1 MECLEICL
9 ALLIAFGSEFE
20 NLFTAIFV
28 CSLSSINGD
37 SGIMVVRTINLQ
49 EAIMV
54 NKDTIA
60 GKVKELGGAAR
71 ANVAKATGDS
81 ESEAKGRTDQVAG
94 KIQNTVGKIKDAI

>member
-1 MECLEICL
+1 M
-9 ALLIAFGSEFE
+9 A
-20 NLFTAIFV
+20 
-28 CSLSSINGD
+28 
-37 SGIMVVRTINLQ
+37 
-49 EAIMV
+49 

-81 ESEAKGRTDQVAG
+81 EGEAKGRTDQVAG